1 MIWGSVTTV
10 GMAKYGESLRMNQ
23 NGIGHHGIVNYHTGS
38 TLNVRMQGNVISNK
52 TEPYDPKTVKLPREI
67 LQVLNTK
74 LSIQDMLG
82 IKQSQVKQRGNAGIR
97 REQCFL

>member
-1 MIWGSVTTV
+1 M
-10 GMAKYGESLRMNQ
+10 KKN
-23 NGIGHHGIVNYHTGS
+23 HTGS

-82 IKQSQVKQRGNAGIR
+82 IKQSQVIAGITHTV
-97 REQCFL
+97 RE